1 MTMRPE
7 DMGDKP
13 PLSEWGESAG
23 GYSIPPQFEPDE
35 FYRDEAKRILDVS
48 GVSPLYV
55 HPDLPC
61 PRCAGSG
68 LDVTDDGG
76 PDEVMD
82 FCHCE
87 AGRVRGFSANA
98 TYYDLGPGD

>member
-7 DMGDKP
+7 DMGEDP
-13 PLSEWGESAG
+13 
-23 GYSIPPQFEPDE
+23 
-35 FYRDEAKRILDVS
+35 
-48 GVSPLYV
+48 PLYV
-55 HPDLPC
+55 HPTLPC
-61 PRCAGSG
+61 PRCGGTG

-87 AGRVRGFSANA
+87 AGRVRAFGANA
-98 TYYDLGPGD
+98 TYYDLTPED